1 MQMER
6 IELKAN
12 SVLKIKFDE
21 LSSVPSASEMIGFW
35 RSLPCEHFPKMRKFA
50 QSYACLF
57 ASTYRREQLFSFMKM
72 IKNKLRSRLS
82 DSNLKNCLLLSVTN
96 STPNITGLVKAKRRQ
111 VTLKSF
117 FYFACV

>member
-1 MQMER
+1 VPSNTQMER

-12 SVLKIKFDE
+12 SLLKMKFDE
-21 LSSVPSASEMIGFW
+21 LSSLPSASEMIDFW

-57 ASTYRREQLFSFMKM
+57 GPTYRHEQLFSFMKM
-72 IKNKLRSRLS
+72 IKNKLRSRVS

-96 STPNITGLVKAKRRQ
+96 LTPNITGLVKAKRRQ
-111 VTLKSF
+111 KSH
-117 FYFACV
+117 